1 MGGFKEQYTS
11 IQALAYK
18 TNHILHKIH
27 DEFQRALEEEKTC
40 ECDYEV
46 ASVQLFKRKL
56 TKLRALFNLDN
67 MTTFSE
73 SLLEKRSEKEPKIS
87 LINELAL
94 MSYVN

>member
-46 ASVQLFKRKL
+46 AP
-56 TKLRALFNLDN
+56 ALDAGVF
-67 MTTFSE
+67 
-73 SLLEKRSEKEPKIS
+73 I
-87 LINELAL
+87 AL
-94 MSYVN
+94 CCI